1 MTITRVIEDGVEF
14 FTINATGKSGTSVS
28 GAARLN
34 GVSHQAI
41 TQLIEQV
48 VASTIDVECFKPFLG
63 RDMRSQ
69 LAING
74 DAKITRMSW
83 LPSDF
88 VAAATEYYAFESS
101 RKKTAEA
108 LFAHRKFAKMGI
120 ERWIQGITGW
130 VDPKLKPPGLPDLD
144 IPRHA
149 IDILKNPNILSTSGY
164 RLYLQIHDADQQ
176 HQRPTIVELCKT
188 LKITRPTYHKAL
200 NLLDQLSL
208 LPYWVMTHRRR
219 QPERFVRDWLQSKI
233 GGQPEAPSP
242 DGPIDLLTDE
252 EVVEVKAAHNWKDGI
267 GHVLVKA
274 RNYPDRYKCL
284 LLFGETGYNLDHTQK
299 RCDEFDIQLGFV
311 PIVYT
316 YDATAEELQFQ
327 VRDPGAV
334 ADHARL

>member
-14 FTINATGKSGTSVS
+14 FTIDATGRSGTSVS

-48 VASTIDVECFKPFLG
+48 VASTIDLECFKPFLG
-63 RDMRSQ
+63 KDVRSQ
-69 LAING
+69 LAVNG
-74 DAKITRMSW
+74 DATITRMSW

-108 LFAHRKFAKMGI
+108 LFAYRKFAKMGI

-130 VDPKLKPPGLPDLD
+130 VDPKLKPPGLPDLNL
-144 IPRHA
+144 PRPA
-149 IDILKNPNILSTSGY
+149 IDILKNPNVLSANGY
-164 RLYLQIHDADQQ
+164 RLYLQLQDANQQ
-176 HQRPTIVELCKT
+176 HDRPTIAELCKR

-200 NLLDQLSL
+200 NLLDQLNL
-208 LPYWVMTHRRR
+208 LPSWVVANRRR
-219 QPERFVRDWLQSKI
+219 QPERLVRDWLQSQI
-233 GGQPEAPSP
+233 GGQVEAPSP

-252 EVVEVKAAHNWKDGI
+252 EVVEVKAVHNWKDGI

-284 LLFGETGYNLDHTQK
+284 LLFGEADTPLDHIQS
-299 RCDEFDIQLGFV
+299 RCDEFGIQLGFS
-311 PIVYT
+311 PIEFS
-316 YDATAEELQFQ
+316 YDESTEELQ
-327 VRDPGAV
+327 VRLVDLV
-334 ADHARL
+334 